1 MRNDVNGARPFLT
14 MMICSV
20 RLVYLILTAAS
31 SIFHGNFLSPVP
43 HVGKGAN
50 SDTFFIRLHDVLWLS
65 LLYVMG
71 EEALT

>member
-1 MRNDVNGARPFLT
+1 MLNDVNGAGPFLA
-14 MMICSV
+14 MMMRSV
-20 RLVYLILTAAS
+20 RLVYLILTTTS

-50 SDTFFIRLHDVLWLS
+50 SDTFFIRLHDVWWLS